1 MTQVLIDLSRKYTS
15 TEFEN
20 LKLPDD
26 GQYELVEGKIVM
38 APSAGDEHN
47 TIGLELCT
55 RIKIF
60 IQSKKL
66 GKVWYE
72 TDFMLDENNTRR
84 PDVAFIVH
92 DRVPPTGKSSV
103 PIPPDL
109 AVEVWSGS
117 DLDTKKEREDAR
129 AKIQLY
135 QDTGVRLIWAINPRN
150 KTVLVFHPDTTDN
163 PIELN
168 ANDEIDGENVIPGF
182 RLAIKTLFEYEY

>member
-1 MTQVLIDLSRKYTS
+1 MTQVLIDLNRKYTS
-15 TEFEN
+15 AEFEK
-20 LKLPDD
+20 LQLPDD

-47 TIGLELCT
+47 TIAGELYVA
-55 RIKIF
+55 IKAYAKG
-60 IQSKKL
+60 KKV

-72 TDFMLDENNTRR
+72 TDFILNENNTRR

-92 DRVPPTGKSSV
+92 DRVPPTGKGSV
-103 PIPPDL
+103 LVPPDL

-117 DLDTKKEREDAR
+117 DLDTKNERDEAR

-150 KTVLVFHPDTTDN
+150 KTVLVFHPDTTNN

-168 ANDEIDGENVIPGF
+168 ADQELEGEEIIPGF
-182 RLAIKTLFEYEY
+182 TLPINTLFEYEY